1 LIAHSSIRLSI
12 HLANLLL
19 VGGARL
25 GALASNTGLLGI
37 SSTSGNL
44 GSTLITLALARNL
57 GGSLFLFLISCKV

>member
-1 LIAHSSIRLSI
+1 LHVKLRR
-12 HLANLLL
+12 HLY
-19 VGGARL
+19 RL